1 MAAVFVLIF
10 VWMFIVISLK
20 FIPSFFFVL
29 IFISLIFI
37 FIFVF
42 VSVEISEMSS
52 SRIAIVIVHDP
63 ISKSLRH
70 GKGEIH
76 LPHVG
81 HHQNLI
87 HGGIPRIDQQLEGI
101 PFRRLDRTR
110 FEGEFSSDIVLEVV
124 QHHDIHVEIHF
135 VQSPSPS
142 SFVRILL
149 LEQNQMQRP
158 LQVHLPATATAT
170 ASPGDEPPII
180 HRGTPRG
187 PTLRRTR
194 RRSDGPP
201 TFPQLD
207 PRLFP
212 RHDFR
217 RTIRTMPRV
226 DGRAFVN
233 RVGGRGSGR
242 SGIAVRIVRHPIAG
256 VVHPPGDVPRR
267 TSRRV
272 RSPRGRGGGRR
283 ADGVV
288 APSHESPSQGPV
300 GSAGAEVVNGA
311 EGGVRPGF
319 ASVDGRE
326 WVAWIGIV
334 VVPGGD
340 DVPGGIDDGRI
351 ERTGARSEIVASVV
365 RRRFGRRA
373 AGRVGRNGR

>member
-170 ASPGDEPPII
+170 AKDVSNAKGPIVQ
-180 HRGTPRG
+180 HAAHQPR
-187 PTLRRTR
+187 
-194 RRSDGPP
+194 
-201 TFPQLD
+201 
-207 PRLFP
+207 
-212 RHDFR
+212 
-217 RTIRTMPRV
+217 
-226 DGRAFVN
+226 
-233 RVGGRGSGR
+233 
-242 SGIAVRIVRHPIAG
+242 PIG
-256 VVHPPGDVPRR
+256 
-267 TSRRV
+267 
-272 RSPRGRGGGRR
+272 
-283 ADGVV
+283 
-288 APSHESPSQGPV
+288 GPV
-300 GSAGAEVVNGA
+300 SHVLD
-311 EGGVRPGF
+311 VRPAGF
-319 ASVDGRE
+319 QIAEEVD
-326 WVAWIGIV
+326 V
-334 VVPGGD
+334 
-340 DVPGGIDDGRI
+340 
-351 ERTGARSEIVASVV
+351 
-365 RRRFGRRA
+365 
-373 AGRVGRNGR
+373 